1 MPPEVASWQQ
11 KPSTYVLPTPSW
23 RYLELETAKEW
34 GLPPGQWDALENM
47 EKAEMMGFLWASR
60 RVESYHYDKAM
71 KAAKVDVDEL
81 PGRKGR
87 RP

>member
-1 MPPEVASWQQ
+1 MPPEVAAWTQ
-11 KPSTYVLPTPSW
+11 KPSTYVLPTPNE

-34 GLPPGQWDALENM
+34 GLTPGQWDALDSI

-60 RVESYHYDKAM
+60 RVEAYHYDKAM
-71 KAAKVDVDEL
+71 NAAKVDKDEL
-81 PGRKGR
+81 PRKGR